1 MKSRNGFA
9 LAILTFLS
17 HDAPLTLAQY
27 VTTVTVSINDNPLC
41 TPVSG
46 IGLSGGS
53 KGAGGAGIA
62 SGLGASGSNDG
73 GSEISGSG
81 VGFGASN
88 GSASDTS
95 SATNGGYKYFFL
107 SHHLGESHI
116 NVLCSASILPII
128 TSTGRFDAL
137 GYYAAPVNGN
147 LLNGPII
154 TSPSMSVEL
163 CGTSCPGYTYLALE
177 NGRRAR
183 PLFATF
189 VS

>member
-1 MKSRNGFA
+1 MKSRNGVA

-41 TPVSG
+41 TPVGG

-53 KGAGGAGIA
+53 ESVGGASIA
-62 SGLGASGSNDG
+62 PGLGASGSSDG
-73 GSEISGSG
+73 GSEISGS
-81 VGFGASN
+81 GFGASN

-95 SATNGGYKYFFL
+95 SATNGGYEYFFL
-107 SHHLGESHI
+107 SGRLRESHT
-116 NVLCSASILPII
+116 NVLFSVPILPIV
-128 TSTGRFDAL
+128 TTTGRFDAL
-137 GYYAAPVNGN
+137 GYYVAPANGN

-177 NGRRAR
+177 NGR
-183 PLFATF
+183 PVKLLFATLI
-189 VS
+189 S